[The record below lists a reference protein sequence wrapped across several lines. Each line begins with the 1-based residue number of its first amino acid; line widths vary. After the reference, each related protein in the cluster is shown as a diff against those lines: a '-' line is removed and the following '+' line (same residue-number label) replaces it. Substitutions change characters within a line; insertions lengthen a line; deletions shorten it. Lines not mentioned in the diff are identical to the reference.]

1 VRSWVAGF
9 VLTAWLISGCSHLPS
24 RDVATPSTDQTPPL
38 AANLSAEQR
47 LDFTLNLLEQAL
59 VDASTPQNYQ
69 NIEQNLLQLRRSAPD
84 DVRIYRLL
92 IETYIQDSRMDL
104 AYVTAKELVKL
115 PQASLDDEDV
125 FASIALS
132 LEDYVTA
139 EAVYLGW
146 LDQAAI
152 HTQVAALNNLGFSS
166 LLQRNWSQAED
177 YFSIALERDP
187 LNQRARHNLVLL
199 MTLRDQQ

>member
-1 VRSWVAGF
+1 MRGWGAGF
-9 VLTAWLISGCSHLPS
+9 ALTVLLISGCSHQPS
-24 RDVATPSTDQTPPL
+24 REAPNQTTDQTPPL

-69 NIEQNLLQLRRSAPD
+69 NIEQNLLQLRRGAPD

-115 PQASLDDEDV
+115 PKASLDDEDM

-139 EAVYLGW
+139 ESVYKRW
-146 LDQAAI
+146 LEQPAS
-152 HTQVAALNNLGFSS
+152 HTQVAALNNLGFSA

-177 YFSIALERDP
+177 YFTLALERDP